1 MSSPHTQPSQRAPA
15 PRAPVR
21 RFRQLAALGW
31 GLVWLGTSGYAF
43 AQNTPYNEV
52 DRLVRAGQL
61 DQALQKADAHL
72 AQQARD
78 PQMRFIRGVVLS
90 QQGRTKDAIDLY
102 TQLTRDHPE
111 LPEPF
116 NNLAVLQA
124 AQNQLDEAR
133 VSLEMAVRLNP
144 GYATAHQNL
153 GDVYANLAGR
163 SWNRSLQLDP
173 ANPDLYKRTQQWRT
187 LTLGLQPQR

>member
-1 MSSPHTQPSQRAPA
+1 MSCPHNRPSTPTLLHRVWALCLHRLTPLGLALAVWGTAGAAWAQNSPHA
-15 PRAPVR
+15 
-21 RFRQLAALGW
+21 
-31 GLVWLGTSGYAF
+31 
-43 AQNTPYNEV
+43 EV

-61 DQALQKADAHL
+61 EQALQKADAHL

-78 PQMRFIRGVVLS
+78 PQMRFIRGVILA
-90 QQGRTKDAIDLY
+90 QQGRTPEAMALY
-102 TQLTRDHPE
+102 SQLTRDHPE

-124 AQNQLDEAR
+124 GQNQLDEAR

-163 SWNRSLQLDP
+163 AWNRSLQLDP
-173 ANPDLYKRTQQWRT
+173 NNPDLYKRVQQWRT
-187 LTLGLQPQR
+187 LTLGLSTSR